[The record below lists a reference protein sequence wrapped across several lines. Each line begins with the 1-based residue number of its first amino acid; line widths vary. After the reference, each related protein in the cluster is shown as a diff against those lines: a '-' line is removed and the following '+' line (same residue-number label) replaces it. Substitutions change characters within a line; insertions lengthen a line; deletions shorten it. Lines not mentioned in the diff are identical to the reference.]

1 MNISSDKPFTKAIM
15 TFSWTPENK
24 LFSKNYVNYHMYKM
38 LENKVY
44 IYICQGLNMLM
55 MTCQF
60 VQTVLQVLLL
70 LEMNIHVTPKVA
82 YLQLHNFNDSKQW
95 LPLAATLF
103 C

>member
-1 MNISSDKPFTKAIM
+1 M
-15 TFSWTPENK
+15 TFNWAPENK
-24 LFSKNYVNYHMYKM
+24 LFGKNYVNYR
-38 LENKVY
+38 N
-44 IYICQGLNMLM
+44 CQGLNVLM
-55 MTCQF
+55 MMCQF

-82 YLQLHNFNDSKQW
+82 YLQLHNFNDRKQW